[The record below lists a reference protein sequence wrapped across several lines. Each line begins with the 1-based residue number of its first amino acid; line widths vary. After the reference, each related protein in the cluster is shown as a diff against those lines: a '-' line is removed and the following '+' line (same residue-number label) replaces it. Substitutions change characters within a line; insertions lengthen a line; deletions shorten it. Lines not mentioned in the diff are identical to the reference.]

1 MRCVRT
7 PDSLRWRNNMLFKE
21 FTFPWEPYR
30 ATRDE
35 AELQAVLSSTTK
47 KISEEERLS
56 PECRFAARRLMY
68 ACVGDQK
75 LLDLLDGVLA
85 PPPYRLEDLQDRQI
99 SRKEIEAAMDVIPL
113 DLDPVIVLFPFNL
126 AMSIGAYD
134 AHLRAAVRRL
144 CWLFAIPFNII
155 EAQERVLMDAL
166 LLSHDG
172 GDESLEKKQNMVRS
186 HKKRKKR
193 SISRAAT
200 MGAFAAVGGAALAI
214 TGGLAA
220 PLIGPAIGSLASA
233 AAATLFTV
241 EAVGEALLGGTA
253 VAALFAGMVGV
264 ATEAAALITL
274 IAPVL
279 TTTNLTAI
287 FGIGGASLAGYKAY
301 RRTAESDVF
310 MIRSI
315 TEIEELP
322 ELAQSDDV
330 LLSVLTKG
338 QIAQCK
344 GAAQRLAVKEGEQ
357 DVDMNLQ
364 EVLEEAGKGGIV
376 VPAHTRA
383 ITMYNVAAKDHFKQ
397 RMRCLTFALQCS
409 LNGYRLELKALK
421 LTVGKWG
428 IVPPKLIPE
437 EHCGIFVCLNRF
449 ARPTG
454 AGCVVCYHVRPI
466 TRLDS
471 PTLRLWILAEL
482 SLLGNVSVAVT
493 VTDCHET
500 FQPKK
505 MLKKLRKMKIES
517 DETFTVH
524 NLVVGCFFSP
534 LPFVM
539 ISSLTDGGTTL
550 CQHPSNAV
558 IPVKE
563 LTQRILET
571 MKLVH
576 ERRRIGVSLV
586 NNSKHLI
593 HVLKCEVMNG
603 VQSHRTP
610 NLPTTISSR
619 EALFAVFTNSELSLK
634 GAEAFIIIEI
644 VNSGANV
651 DARIICERCYMKLQF
666 EVSALNSVSAFCVA
680 APSLEELAEHH
691 VHLKSPSEKNFKPIL
706 MPESFVWADMTADTK
721 TFVLK
726 LCIEDFV
733 ERVEQMEVQ
742 KCPSLTIAVGG
753 FVSIFDERRP
763 QQDQQVALW
772 ATHLSGSP
780 LFGMTEGYVVHW
792 EDKYQTKFGRT
803 IDAGLVKT
811 LTNELGGKAF
821 GKATSVARSQLLQGG
836 IFVGIQAIDAIKG
849 SLSLPMYAIWF
860 TGAIDNAFAKLL
872 NRANYTG
879 KDLAQALLDPQ
890 KGHRP
895 VSLIG
900 FSFGSRVI
908 VECLNE
914 LYRVEAFGVIENVYL
929 MGSIVSSSRSIW
941 GKLRHVVAGRLV
953 NIYSRSDWF
962 LWLMYKANEATLKPM
977 AGISHINVP
986 GVENLDVSYLVDNH
1000 FDYAAKL
1007 KEIIDAIPG
1016 RPRRQMYEKSSG
1028 SPGAV
1033 VGPDNISLVSKRMMS
1048 SMAPFL
1054 GDSPCATLAITNRLA
1069 SDIKGFNTELHSLVH
1084 VVNGGYFDFEPPD
1097 VIPSSRSA
1105 VCGVVFDGE
1114 SADDES
1120 VTGAVSYVVS
1130 LDFAA
1135 ADLLLSL
1142 FFLLRSP
1149 GKGGLVVAADLRIVR
1164 RTQDS
1169 LETESERRRR
1179 LEEVCRNESEDPK
1192 RIQMKCET
1200 SERACHESPFTP
1212 HFTVDLDDVF
1222 DDGSREA
1229 LFHVTTKYEENDDK
1243 RIGCRVDIVSLLT
1256 QSSNLTQRKKFTA
1269 ELFDDNY
1276 QTAVQTKSAIPVPL
1290 EEMRVA
1296 MKDFNDSF
1304 APQLKGSQGEAA
1316 IPQPIVLA
1324 NRGDLP
1330 LIYAGIG
1337 GAGALPMGKM
1347 GIEWIRYPPREIPPH
1362 TCVLTVVRRCP
1373 SSSSSSLNSVNG
1385 AILDVFSLISDT
1397 GRCDV
1402 QIVDSSA
1409 SGDGND
1415 AAGGGIGVACQCEVD
1430 PSADGTGS
1438 ASVMT
1443 TNLEDVSFILVSILW
1458 SSEKN
1463 AGESEEAESSDKDA
1477 CMGWIVMD

>member
-1 MRCVRT
+1 
-7 PDSLRWRNNMLFKE
+7 MLFKE

-30 ATRDE
+30 AARDE
-35 AELQAVLSSTTK
+35 DELQAVLSSTTK
-47 KISEEERLS
+47 KFSEEERLS

-75 LLDLLDGVLA
+75 LLNLLDGALA

-99 SRKEIEAAMDVIPL
+99 TRKEIEAAMDVIPL
-113 DLDPVIVLFPFNL
+113 ELDPVIVLFPFNL
-126 AMSIGAYD
+126 AMSMGAYD

-155 EAQERVLMDAL
+155 EARERALMDAL

-172 GDESLEKKQNMVRS
+172 GDESLKKKQNVVRS

-200 MGAFAAVGGAALAI
+200 VGAFAAVGGAALAI

-220 PLIGPAIGSLASA
+220 PLIGPAMGSLASA
-233 AAATLFTV
+233 TAATFFTL
-241 EAVGEALLGGTA
+241 ESVGEVILGGTA
-253 VAALFAGMVGV
+253 VAAFLSGMVGV
-264 ATEAAALITL
+264 ATEAATLITL
-274 IAPVL
+274 ITPVL
-279 TTTNLTAI
+279 TVTNLTAI

-315 TEIEELP
+315 TEIEMLP
-322 ELAQSDDV
+322 ALAQGDDV

-338 QIAQCK
+338 QIAQCRD
-344 GAAQRLAVKEGEQ
+344 AAQRLAVKEGEQ
-357 DVDMNLQ
+357 EVDMNLQ
-364 EVLEEAGKGGIV
+364 EIMEEAGKGGIV

-383 ITMYNVAAKDHFKQ
+383 VTMCNVAAKDHFKQ

-437 EHCGIFVCLNRF
+437 ENCGIFLCLNRF

-454 AGCVVCYHVRPI
+454 AGCVVCYNVRPI
-466 TRLDS
+466 TSLSS
-471 PTLRLWILAEL
+471 PTLRLWVLAEL
-482 SLLGNVSVAVT
+482 SLMGNVSVAVS
-493 VTDCHET
+493 VTKCHEA

-517 DETFTVH
+517 DETFTSH
-524 NLVVGCFFSP
+524 NVVVGCFFSP

-539 ISSLTDGGTTL
+539 LSNLTDGGNTL
-550 CQHPSNAV
+550 SQHHSDAV

-563 LTQRILET
+563 LTQRIVET
-571 MKLVH
+571 MKLVR
-576 ERRRIGVSLV
+576 ERRRIGVSIV

-593 HVLKCEVMNG
+593 HVLKCEVMSG
-603 VQSHRTP
+603 VQSHRTS

-634 GAEAFIIIEI
+634 GAEAFIIIEV
-644 VNSGANV
+644 VNSGANA
-651 DARIICERCYMKLQF
+651 DARIICESCYMKLQF
-666 EVSALNSVSAFCVA
+666 EVNALNSISAFCVA
-680 APSLEELAEHH
+680 APSLGEIAEHH
-691 VHLKSPSEKNFKPIL
+691 VHLRSPSEKKFKPIL

-721 TFVLK
+721 KFLLN

-733 ERVEQMEVQ
+733 ERVGKMEVQ

-763 QQDQQVALW
+763 QQDQQLALW
-772 ATHLSGSP
+772 ANHLSGSS

-792 EDKYQTKFGRT
+792 EDKNQTKFGRT
-803 IDAGLVKT
+803 IDAGLAKT
-811 LTNELGGKAF
+811 LTKELGGKAF
-821 GKATSVARSQLLQGG
+821 EKATNVARSQLLRGG
-836 IFVGIQAIDAIKG
+836 IFAGIQALDAVKG

-860 TGAIDNAFAKLL
+860 TGAIDNSFAKLL
-872 NRANYTG
+872 NRAEYTG
-879 KDLAQALLDPQ
+879 KDLAHALLDPQ
-890 KGHRP
+890 KGRRP

-914 LYRVEAFGVIENVYL
+914 LHRVEAFGVIENVYL
-929 MGSIVSSSRSIW
+929 MGSIVSSSRTVW
-941 GKLRHVVAGRLV
+941 GKLRSVVAGRLV
-953 NIYSRSDWF
+953 NIYSRGDWF
-962 LWLMYKANEATLKPM
+962 LWLMYKANKATLRPM

-1000 FDYAAKL
+1000 FDYAEKL

-1033 VGPDNISLVSKRMMS
+1033 VGPDDISLVSKGMMS
-1048 SMAPFL
+1048 SMESFL
-1054 GDSPCATLAITNRLA
+1054 GDSQCATLAITNRLA

-1097 VIPSSRSA
+1097 VIPFSRSA
-1105 VCGVVFDGE
+1105 VCGLVVDGE
-1114 SADDES
+1114 STGGGS
-1120 VTGAVSYVVS
+1120 VTGMVSYVVS
-1130 LDFAA
+1130 LDSAS
-1135 ADLLLSL
+1135 ADLLLSV
-1142 FFLLRSP
+1142 FFLLRSSR
-1149 GKGGLVVAADLRIVR
+1149 KGGLVVAADVRILR
-1164 RTQDS
+1164 RTQET
-1169 LETESERRRR
+1169 LETESERQRR
-1179 LEEVCRNESEDPK
+1179 LEEFCRNESEDPK
-1192 RIQMKCET
+1192 RIQIKCES
-1200 SERACHESPFTP
+1200 SERARHEGPLTP
-1212 HFTVDLDDVF
+1212 SFTVDLDDVF

-1229 LFHVTTKYEENDDK
+1229 VFHVTTKYEDHDDK
-1243 RIGCRVDIVSLLT
+1243 RSGCRIDIVALLT
-1256 QSSNLTQRKKFTA
+1256 QSSNLTQRKRFTA
-1269 ELFDDNY
+1269 ELFDSIY
-1276 QTAVQTKSAIPVPL
+1276 QTAVEPKSAIPVPL
-1290 EEMRVA
+1290 KEMRLA

-1304 APQLKGSQGEAA
+1304 APKLKGSRGGAA

-1324 NRGDLP
+1324 NCGDLP
-1330 LIYAGIG
+1330 LIYAGLG
-1337 GAGALPMGKM
+1337 GAGALPAENM
-1347 GIEWIRYPPREIPPH
+1347 GIEWIRYPPREIPPNN
-1362 TCVLTVVRRCP
+1362 CVLTVVRRCL

-1385 AILDVFSLISDT
+1385 AVLDVFSLISDT

-1402 QIVDSSA
+1402 QLLGSSA

-1443 TNLEDVSFILVSILW
+1443 TELEDVSFTLVSISW

-1463 AGESEEAESSDKDA
+1463 AGESKQSQSSDADA
-1477 CMGWIVMD
+1477 LMGWILID